1 MHDVAE
7 RDYFTREVAPH
18 LGDDVEYLG
27 EVTHEEKVRLLQG
40 ARCTLFPIA
49 WEEPFGLVMIE
60 SMACGTPVAA
70 VRRGAVPEV
79 IDDGVSGVV
88 VDDVGGLAEAVMRAD
103 AIAPEACREHV
114 EEHFSDRQMVRRYLD
129 AYRLLLAP

>member
-1 MHDVAE
+1 
-7 RDYFTREVAPH
+7 
-18 LGDDVEYLG
+18 
-27 EVTHEEKVRLLQG
+27 
-40 ARCTLFPIA
+40 
-49 WEEPFGLVMIE
+49 MIE